1 MSRLASVLRAVVLAA
16 LLVNALDVTT
26 SLIPS
31 PADHLLRPAERSSW
45 EWSLQLLG
53 LLPLL
58 YWLARRL
65 PAAIASYRAL
75 PIPAPVRALL
85 GVYFAIA
92 CVHVALRAE
101 NFPWSPVAMF
111 SSAVPEAQGESFSYV
126 GYVLTEGR
134 WIKPISFLREGNQLF
149 AEHDLGLD
157 YKAGW
162 AMRLY
167 APTHSSARDHLTQLL
182 AARRIGKPLRVKLH
196 YHRGTGR
203 HLGLSRMVDE
213 R

>member
-1 MSRLASVLRAVVLAA
+1 MSQLASVLRAVLLSA
-16 LLVNALDVTT
+16 LLANALDLTT

-31 PADHLLRPAERSSW
+31 PADHLVRPAQRSGW
-45 EWSLQLLG
+45 EWSLQLIA

-58 YWLARRL
+58 YWLARRV
-65 PAAIASYRAL
+65 PAALARFRAL
-75 PIPAPVRALL
+75 PIPAPARGLL

-126 GYVLTEGR
+126 GYVLAQGR
-134 WIKPISFLREGNQLF
+134 WVQPISFLREGNQLF
-149 AEHDLGLD
+149 AEHDLGFD

-167 APTHSSARDHLTQLL
+167 APTHSSARDQLTHLL
-182 AARRIGKPLRVKLH
+182 AERRIGKPLRVKLL
-196 YHRGTGR
+196 YDRGSGR
-203 HLGLSRMVDE
+203 TLGLSRMADE
-213 R
+213 P